1 MGKKSVSW
9 PDFLKIKFQEKKKNN
24 SALQFKELLQDA
36 SVKTEWKKITDG
48 SHPDYAK
55 GAMVRKTKT
64 AKKDKPMKNKKMASA
79 NGDATA
85 QDILDNCDLCTKCTK
100 KVRAYLYTKT
110 GGDSVPAS
118 IADSSQPSLLQ
129 QEQQQQQQQEKTAV
143 TLHAGGKKKRGGC
156 VVTCPMGGGGGTNK
170 NKNKNKNKKKNKK
183 TRRK

>member
-55 GAMVRKTKT
+55 GAMVRKAKT
-64 AKKDKPMKNKKMASA
+64 AKKDKTMKNKKTASPKDY
-79 NGDATA
+79 NGATA
-85 QDILDNCDLCTKCTK
+85 QDILDNCDLCSKCTK
-100 KVRAYLYTKT
+100 KVRAYLNDKKT

-129 QEQQQQQQQEKTAV
+129 QEQQQQQQQQEKTAV

-156 VVTCPMGGGGGTNK
+156 VGTCPMGGGG
-170 NKNKNKNKKKNKK
+170 KKKNKK
-183 TRRK
+183 TRTRRHRK